1 MIGRA
6 PTEPAGQQRPGHDV
20 PVAGRLDRQSR
31 WTQVRGRY
39 DPKLPRASDGAHGG
53 DWLFPTS
60 SSNCLSGK
68 LDGFTLRGDAL
79 GAVSKYSDAGIVRS
93 S

>member
-53 DWLFPTS
+53 DWLSPTS